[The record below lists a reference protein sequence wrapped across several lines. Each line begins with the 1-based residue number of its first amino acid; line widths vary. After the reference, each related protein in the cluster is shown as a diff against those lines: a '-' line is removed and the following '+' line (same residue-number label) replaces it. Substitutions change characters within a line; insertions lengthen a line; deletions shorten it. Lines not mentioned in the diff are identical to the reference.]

1 MDLFLIAADAD
12 CGGLGPIIRTVHG
25 LFDLI
30 KILVPIAL
38 LIFGVIDLSK
48 AVIASDEKEIKAA
61 QGKLTKRAIAAAAVF
76 FAVTIVN
83 VVMGLVAKGTEDGDT
98 TSWIQCW
105 D

>member
-1 MDLFLIAADAD
+1 MDLFLIAADSD
-12 CGGLGPIIRTVHG
+12 CGGLGPIIRAVHG

-38 LIFGVIDLSK
+38 LIFGVIDLAK
-48 AVIASDEKEIKAA
+48 AVIASDEKEIKGA
-61 QGKLTKRAIAAAAVF
+61 QSKLTKRAIAAAAVF

-83 VVMGLVAKGTEDGDT
+83 VIMGLVAKGTEDSDST
-98 TSWIQCW
+98 NWTQCW